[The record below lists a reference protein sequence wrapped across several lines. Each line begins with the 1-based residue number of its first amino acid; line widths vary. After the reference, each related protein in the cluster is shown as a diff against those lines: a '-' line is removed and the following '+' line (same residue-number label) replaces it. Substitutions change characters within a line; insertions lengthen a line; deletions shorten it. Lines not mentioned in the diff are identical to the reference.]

1 MNDMPHPYLT
11 KIQKI
16 FAANGDKTIA
26 KGAKAYL
33 LNQFEFYGIKTPLRR
48 TLSKELYKSNPINDH
63 TELTKLVK
71 ECFAEPQRELH
82 YFAIEL
88 LGHHK
93 KLWSIKTLPLIEWM
107 ITHKSWWDS
116 VDSTNTH
123 VISKFFLKYP
133 EYIDT
138 YAGKWNQSENK
149 WLIRMSILFQLTYK
163 TKTNTKLLTKYIE
176 NSQLHE
182 DFFVRKAIGWA
193 LRAYATTDSKWV
205 INFVKK
211 HPDLS
216 NLSKREALKHYKDA
230 LPTIEKNKQ

>member
-1 MNDMPHPYLT
+1 MAHPYLSA
-11 KIQKI
+11 IQKI

-48 TLSKELYKSNPINDH
+48 QLCKAFYKAHPIEDH
-63 TELTKLVK
+63 TDLAKLVK

-123 VISKFFLKYP
+123 VISKFFLLHP
-133 EYIDT
+133 EHIEAYT
-138 YAGKWNQSENK
+138 HKWNQSSNK

-163 TKTNTKLLTKYIE
+163 TKTDTNLLSKYIE

-193 LRAYATTDSKWV
+193 LRAYANTNKKWV
-205 INFVKK
+205 TQFVKD
-211 HPDLS
+211 HPSLS
-216 NLSKREALKHYKDA
+216 NLSKREALKH
-230 LPTIEKNKQ
+230 LTFS

>member
-1 MNDMPHPYLT
+1 MPHPYL
-11 KIQKI
+11 KEIQKI
-16 FAANGDKTIA
+16 FVANGNQLIA

-48 TLSKELYKSNPINDH
+48 QLCKAFYKTHPIKDH
-63 TELTKLVK
+63 TELSKLIK
-71 ECFAEPQRELH
+71 ECFNEPQRELH

-93 KLWSIKTLPLIEWM
+93 KIWSIKTIPLIEWM
-107 ITHKSWWDS
+107 ITHQSWWDS

-123 VISKFFLKYP
+123 VISKFFLLHP
-133 EYIDT
+133 EYIKAYT
-138 YAGKWNQSENK
+138 SKWNQSSNK

-163 TKTNTKLLTKYIE
+163 TKTDTNLLSRYIE

-193 LRAYATTDSKWV
+193 LRAYAYTNKKWV
-205 INFVKK
+205 IQFVKA
-211 HPDLS
+211 HPLLN
-216 NLSKREALKHYKDA
+216 NLSKKEALKHC
-230 LPTIEKNKQ
+230 

>member
-1 MNDMPHPYLT
+1 MPHPYL
-11 KIQKI
+11 KEIQKI
-16 FAANGDKTIA
+16 FVANGNQLIA

-48 TLSKELYKSNPINDH
+48 QLCKAFYKTHPIKDH
-63 TELTKLVK
+63 TELSKLIK
-71 ECFAEPQRELH
+71 ECFNEPQRELH

-93 KLWSIKTLPLIEWM
+93 KIWSIKTIPLIEWM
-107 ITHKSWWDS
+107 ITHQSWWDS

-123 VISKFFLKYP
+123 VISKFFLLHP
-133 EYIDT
+133 EHIDACT
-138 YAGKWNQSENK
+138 SKWNQSSNK

-163 TKTNTKLLTKYIE
+163 TKTDTNLLSRYIE

-193 LRAYATTDSKWV
+193 LRAYAYTNKKWV
-205 INFVKK
+205 IQFVKA
-211 HPDLS
+211 HPLLN
-216 NLSKREALKHYKDA
+216 NLSKKEALKHC
-230 LPTIEKNKQ
+230 

>member
-1 MNDMPHPYLT
+1 MPHPYL
-11 KIQKI
+11 KEIQKI
-16 FAANGDKTIA
+16 FVANGDQLIA

-48 TLSKELYKSNPINDH
+48 QICKAFYKTHPIKDH
-63 TELTKLVK
+63 TELSKLIK
-71 ECFAEPQRELH
+71 ECFNEPQRELH

-93 KLWSIKTLPLIEWM
+93 KIWSIKTIPLIEWM
-107 ITHKSWWDS
+107 ITHQSWWDS

-123 VISKFFLKYP
+123 VISKFFLLHP
-133 EYIDT
+133 EHIEAYT
-138 YAGKWNQSENK
+138 SKWNQSSNK

-163 TKTNTKLLTKYIE
+163 TKTDTNLLSKYIE

-193 LRAYATTDSKWV
+193 LRAYAYTNKKWV
-205 INFVKK
+205 IQFVKA
-211 HPDLS
+211 HPLLN
-216 NLSKREALKHYKDA
+216 NLSKKEALKHC
-230 LPTIEKNKQ
+230 

>member
-1 MNDMPHPYLT
+1 MPHPYL
-11 KIQKI
+11 KEIQKI
-16 FAANGDKTIA
+16 FVANGNQLIA

-48 TLSKELYKSNPINDH
+48 QLCKAFYKTHPIKDH
-63 TELTKLVK
+63 TELSKLIK
-71 ECFAEPQRELH
+71 ECFNEPQRELH

-93 KLWSIKTLPLIEWM
+93 KIWSIKTIPLIEWM
-107 ITHKSWWDS
+107 ITHQSWWDS

-123 VISKFFLKYP
+123 VISKFFLLHP
-133 EYIDT
+133 EYIKAYT
-138 YAGKWNQSENK
+138 SKWNQSSNK

-163 TKTNTKLLTKYIE
+163 TKTDTNLLSKYIE

-193 LRAYATTDSKWV
+193 LRAYAYTNKKWV
-205 INFVKK
+205 IRFVKA
-211 HPDLS
+211 HPLLN
-216 NLSKREALKHYKDA
+216 NLSKKEALKHC
-230 LPTIEKNKQ
+230 

>member
-1 MNDMPHPYLT
+1 MAHPYLSG
-11 KIQKI
+11 IQKI

-48 TLSKELYKSNPINDH
+48 QLCKAFYKAHPIEDH
-63 TELTKLVK
+63 TDLAKLVK

-93 KLWSIKTLPLIEWM
+93 KLWSFKTLPLIEWM

-123 VISKFFLKYP
+123 VISKFFLLHP
-133 EYIDT
+133 EHIEAYT
-138 YAGKWNQSENK
+138 HKWNQSSNK

-163 TKTNTKLLTKYIE
+163 TKTDTNLLSKYIE

-193 LRAYATTDSKWV
+193 LRAYANTNKKWV
-205 INFVKK
+205 TQFVKD
-211 HPDLS
+211 HPSLS
-216 NLSKREALKHYKDA
+216 NLSKREALKH
-230 LPTIEKNKQ
+230 LTSF

>member
-1 MNDMPHPYLT
+1 MPHPYL
-11 KIQKI
+11 KEIQKI
-16 FAANGDKTIA
+16 FVANGNQLIA

-48 TLSKELYKSNPINDH
+48 QLCKAFYKTHPIKDH
-63 TELTKLVK
+63 TELSKLIK
-71 ECFAEPQRELH
+71 ECFNEPQRELH

-93 KLWSIKTLPLIEWM
+93 KIWSIKTIPLIEWM
-107 ITHKSWWDS
+107 ITHQSWWDS

-123 VISKFFLKYP
+123 VISKFFLLHP
-133 EYIDT
+133 EHIEACT
-138 YAGKWNQSENK
+138 SKWNQSSNK

-163 TKTNTKLLTKYIE
+163 TKTDTNLLSKYIE

-193 LRAYATTDSKWV
+193 LRAYAYTNKKWV
-205 INFVKK
+205 IRFVKD
-211 HPDLS
+211 HPQLS
-216 NLSKREALKHYKDA
+216 NLSKREALKH
-230 LPTIEKNKQ
+230 Q

>member
-1 MNDMPHPYLT
+1 MAHPYL
-11 KIQKI
+11 KLIQKI
-16 FAANGDKTIA
+16 FAANADATIA
-26 KGAKAYL
+26 KGAKAYM

-48 TLSKELYKSNPINDH
+48 SLSKAFYKSNTIKDH
-63 TELTKLVK
+63 TELSTLVK
-71 ECFAEPQRELH
+71 ECFNEPQRELH

-123 VISKFFLKYP
+123 VISKFFLLYP
-133 EYIDT
+133 EHIET
-138 YAGKWNQSENK
+138 YTNKWNQSSNI

-163 TKTNTKLLTKYIE
+163 TKTDKNLLSKYIE
-176 NSQLHE
+176 NSHLHE

-193 LRAYATTDSKWV
+193 LRAYANTNKKWV
-205 INFVKK
+205 VQFVKD
-211 HPDLS
+211 HPSLS
-216 NLSKREALKHYKDA
+216 NLSKREALKKI
-230 LPTIEKNKQ
+230 TFS

>member
-1 MNDMPHPYLT
+1 MPHPYL
-11 KIQKI
+11 KEIQKI
-16 FAANGDKTIA
+16 FVANGNQLIA

-48 TLSKELYKSNPINDH
+48 QLCKAFYKTHPIKDH
-63 TELTKLVK
+63 TELSKLIK
-71 ECFAEPQRELH
+71 ECFNEPQRELH

-93 KLWSIKTLPLIEWM
+93 KIWSIKTIPLIEWM
-107 ITHKSWWDS
+107 ITHQSWWDS

-123 VISKFFLKYP
+123 VISKFFLLHP
-133 EYIDT
+133 EHIEACT
-138 YAGKWNQSENK
+138 SKWNQSSNK

-163 TKTNTKLLTKYIE
+163 TKTNTNLLSRYIE

-193 LRAYATTDSKWV
+193 LRAYAYTNKKWV
-205 INFVKK
+205 VQFVKA
-211 HPDLS
+211 HP
-216 NLSKREALKHYKDA
+216 
-230 LPTIEKNKQ
+230 

>member
-1 MNDMPHPYLT
+1 MAHPYLSA
-11 KIQKI
+11 IQKI

-48 TLSKELYKSNPINDH
+48 QICKTFYKNHPITNH
-63 TELTKLVK
+63 TELAKLVK

-123 VISKFFLKYP
+123 VISKFFLLHP
-133 EYIDT
+133 EHIEAYT
-138 YAGKWNQSENK
+138 HKWNQSSNK

-163 TKTNTKLLTKYIE
+163 SKTNTALLTKYIE

-211 HPDLS
+211 HPKLS
-216 NLSKREALKHYKDA
+216 NLSKREALKHYKEES
-230 LPTIEKNKQ
+230 L